1 MNEFNCRSG
10 SSDSSWTE
18 LTQDCLINILSRLTL
33 AQRWTGPVHVC
44 KHWLNACKD
53 PSLNTVFDLD
63 IFDSTPESTY
73 WCTPEFERKMD
84 VMLRSV
90 VVWSCGNDVHSPI
103 SVIRTRFCSD
113 FSINL
118 VADRCPNLEVL
129 AIKSSQNVTDV
140 SMTNIAYKCPK
151 ITELDVSAC
160 HKLSNKS
167 LAFIGQNCP
176 NLKVL
181 NVCLQESDAEAATG
195 IWKFMPNLEH
205 LEIRSTGLTAQRL
218 NSICEK
224 CPKLKS
230 VDFPYVQLTTNSY
243 GLICGILT
251 RKINLVKVRLRID
264 GMPDTC
270 LQRKARS
277 AGGYSSWRHAPI

>member
-151 ITELDVSAC
+151 ITELD
-160 HKLSNKS
+160 K
-167 LAFIGQNCP
+167 
-176 NLKVL
+176 
-181 NVCLQESDAEAATG
+181 AATG